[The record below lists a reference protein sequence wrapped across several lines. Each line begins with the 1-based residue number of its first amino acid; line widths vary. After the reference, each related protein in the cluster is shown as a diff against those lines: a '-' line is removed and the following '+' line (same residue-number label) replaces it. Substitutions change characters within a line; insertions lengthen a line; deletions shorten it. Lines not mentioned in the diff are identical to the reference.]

1 MLVSYH
7 SLKILVTQEI
17 MAKPKPPRDWTPQPR
32 IITGVPE
39 DDDVKQLRRA
49 GPPGSDAVRT
59 LQRKLNN
66 Q

>member
-1 MLVSYH
+1 MP
-7 SLKILVTQEI
+7 
-17 MAKPKPPRDWTPQPR
+17 KPKPPRDWTPQPR

-49 GPPGSDAVRT
+49 GPPGSDAVKR
-59 LQRKLNN
+59 LDKQLNN